1 MTPVADHVA
10 LVGLSGTGKSTVAP
24 LLAARRGLVPVDL
37 DAAVAAAAGRP
48 VAEIFASDGEAVF
61 RSMESVAL
69 SAALSG
75 PSSVVA
81 TGGGV
86 VLDPANRTLLAERAT
101 VVWLRADPASLVDR
115 LVLSSE
121 ERPLLAG
128 GTDVALDRL
137 VQMASER
144 GPLYEEVADLAVPVD
159 GRTAVEVAADLDEL
173 LDDLV
178 GARPDLGAAE

>member
-1 MTPVADHVA
+1 MTPVAGHVA

-37 DAAVAAAAGRP
+37 DAAVAAAAGRT
-48 VAEIFASDGEAVF
+48 VAEIFAADGEPVF
-61 RSMESVAL
+61 RSMESAAL
-69 SAALSG
+69 SEALSG

-101 VVWLRADPASLVDR
+101 VVWLRADPVSLVDR
-115 LVLSSE
+115 LVASAE
-121 ERPLLAG
+121 ERPLLVG
-128 GTDVALDRL
+128 GADVALDRL
-137 VQMASER
+137 AQMASER
-144 GPLYEEVADLAVPVD
+144 GPLYEEVADLAVTVD
-159 GRTAVEVAADLDEL
+159 GRTASEVVDALDEL

-178 GARPDLGAAE
+178 AARSDLGTAQ